1 MRKRVLQAIIIYQ
14 MLALAYCPGG
24 RGFKCLDHAL
34 HAKCFVT
41 YKPKHDRAA
50 ADVVPH
56 CVGRMDGD
64 VDGCLQ
70 EKNLVGSWR

>member
-1 MRKRVLQAIIIYQ
+1 MRKKGFTGYYYLPNVSTSIQSRRLW
-14 MLALAYCPGG
+14 
-24 RGFKCLDHAL
+24 FKCLDHAL
-34 HAKCFVT
+34 HAKRFVT